1 MKQIVRTAKQVGAAI
16 RRVRR
21 AKKLTQSDV
30 GSKTRLRQGTV
41 SRLETGDADTQLRT
55 LFEVL
60 SALDLEIVIGERSKA
75 SAKDIED
82 LF

>member
-1 MKQIVRTAKQVGAAI
+1 MEQIVRTAKQVGAAI

-21 AKKLTQSDV
+21 AKSLTQSGV
-30 GSKTRLRQGTV
+30 GSKTRMRQGTI
-41 SRLETGDADTQLRT
+41 SRLETGEADTQIRT

-60 SALDLEIVIGERSKA
+60 SALDLEIVIRPRSKA
-75 SAKDIED
+75 SAKDIEE

>member
-1 MKQIVRTAKQVGAAI
+1 MEQIARTAKQVGAAI

-21 AKKLTQSDV
+21 AKSLTQSGV

-41 SRLETGDADTQLRT
+41 SRLETGEADTQLRT

-60 SALDLEIVIGERSKA
+60 AALDLEIVIRERSKA

-82 LF
+82 MF